1 MRKDGVRVGQRSDA
15 KQKMVQAAR
24 QLIRERG
31 YGATAFSDVLARSG
45 APRGSVYFHFPGG
58 KAQLGMEA
66 AEAHAHEQVEIID
79 RAAGEAS
86 SAAQLIERY
95 VDVGREGMMAGN
107 YGRGCGVAPLVTE
120 GAAQES
126 AELSETSRRAFSE
139 MTDRLVFHFVAF
151 GVDRAAARRPGP
163 ESRAAAPGASS
174 CSSRLLPTRHTG
186 QISMTF
192 TIVCQSTASVTVD
205 RAARP
210 VAVKVES
217 SWGVWTRAQRMSRRW
232 RSRG

>member
-1 MRKDGVRVGQRSDA
+1 VGQRSDA

-31 YGATAFSDVLARSG
+31 YGATAFSDVLTLSG

-79 RAAGEAS
+79 RAAREAG

-95 VDVGREGMMAGN
+95 VDLGREGMVAGD
-107 YGRGCGVAPLVTE
+107 YGRGCGIAPLVTE

-126 AELSETSRRAFSE
+126 AELSETSRRGFSE
-139 MTDRLVFHFVAF
+139 MTGRLAFHFVAF
-151 GVDRAAARRPGP
+151 GVDRAAARVLADAVIAGVQGAMIT
-163 ESRAAAPGASS
+163 SRALRSPAPYDSVRAVLVRHAA
-174 CSSRLLPTRHTG
+174 
-186 QISMTF
+186 
-192 TIVCQSTASVTVD
+192 IVSPKTAS
-205 RAARP
+205 R
-210 VAVKVES
+210 
-217 SWGVWTRAQRMSRRW
+217 TRS
-232 RSRG
+232 

>member
-1 MRKDGVRVGQRSDA
+1 MGQRSDA

-31 YGATAFSDVLARSG
+31 YGATAFSDVLTVSG
-45 APRGSVYFHFPGG
+45 APRGSVYFHFPRG

-79 RAAGEAS
+79 RAAREAS

-95 VDVGREGMMAGN
+95 LDLGREGMVASN
-107 YGRGCGVAPLVTE
+107 YSRGCGVAPLVTE

-151 GVDRAAARRPGP
+151 GVDRSAARVLAEAVIAGV
-163 ESRAAAPGASS
+163 EGAMITSRALRSAAPYDSMRAVLAS
-174 CSSRLLPTRHTG
+174 HAA
-186 QISMTF
+186 
-192 TIVCQSTASVTVD
+192 IVSPKTAS
-205 RAARP
+205 R
-210 VAVKVES
+210 
-217 SWGVWTRAQRMSRRW
+217 TRS
-232 RSRG
+232 